1 MITLYMMIWKKK
13 TFRKGILIIK
23 INDENDEDIIT
34 VGRSQNNKVKL
45 KDISVSRN
53 HCNFI
58 KKNNKLYVVD
68 KGSKFGTLI
77 YLNNP
82 LYITLK
88 KNEGAF
94 ISGKNWFSI
103 NLQENQSFL
112 SKIFHIRCCGCGQVK
127 QEGDIDVLGLND
139 KNDNDGNKQKIK
151 NIDLEKIDD
160 DEDDENDSKYQL
172 VDELYQDNILDLGDN
187 IYMHK
192 NTEIEDLKVIDKIN
206 K

>member
-1 MITLYMMIWKKK
+1 M
-13 TFRKGILIIK
+13 
-23 INDENDEDIIT
+23 
-34 VGRSQNNKVKL
+34 
-45 KDISVSRN
+45 
-53 HCNFI
+53 
-58 KKNNKLYVVD
+58 
-68 KGSKFGTLI
+68 I

-82 LYITLK
+82 LYINLK

-103 NLQENQSFL
+103 SLQENQSFL

-139 KNDNDGNKQKIK
+139 DGNKPKIK
-151 NIDLEKIDD
+151 NIDLEKIDN

-172 VDELYQDNILDLGDN
+172 IDELYQDNILDLGDN

-192 NTEIEDLKVIDKIN
+192 NTEIAFGHRCA
-206 K
+206 